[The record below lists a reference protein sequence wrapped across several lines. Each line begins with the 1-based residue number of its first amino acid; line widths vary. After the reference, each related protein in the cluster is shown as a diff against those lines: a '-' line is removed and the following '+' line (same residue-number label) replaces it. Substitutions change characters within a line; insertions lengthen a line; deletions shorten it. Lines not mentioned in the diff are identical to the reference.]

1 LLNKV
6 KHPEPFGSTIVPK
19 GHFTIAGGS
28 GAKSFLK
35 KTFYN
40 PDVRHVIRMQP
51 IGTQIALS
59 IDIPKSRKCK
69 KRYI

>member
-19 GHFTIAGGS
+19 GHFTTAGGF

-35 KTFYN
+35 KTFCN

-51 IGTQIALS
+51 IGTQIAL
-59 IDIPKSRKCK
+59 
-69 KRYI
+69 